1 MQNTQFN
8 ETEQALLSAALEEFS
23 RHGKQGARMQDIA
36 DRAGLNKALLHYYFR
51 SKERLYEE
59 VFTFVFKHYFT
70 RTAAAFDNEGDFA
83 SNLRSF
89 IHRYIDLLNENPALP
104 MFMLREI
111 AEGAPVFSRRIVD
124 LAADSPFA
132 LPRVI
137 LGFFERGRSEGVI
150 TSADPL
156 QTMIS
161 IMGACIYFF
170 VSFPIFSAMM
180 PGLQAQREQL
190 IEERKD
196 HIFELVYYG
205 LKPRTE

>member
-59 VFTFVFKHYFT
+59 VFTFVFQHYFKQI
-70 RTAAAFDNEGDFA
+70 AASIENEGDFV
-83 SNLRSF
+83 SNLRTF
-89 IHRYIDLLNENPALP
+89 IHRYIELLNANPALP
-104 MFMLREI
+104 MFLMREI
-111 AEGAPVFSRRIVD
+111 AEGAPVFSRRI
-124 LAADSPFA
+124 AEMAGNSPFA
-132 LPRVI
+132 FPMMFLR
-137 LGFFERGRSEGVI
+137 FFERGRNEGAI
-150 TSADPL
+150 IPADPL
-156 QTMIS
+156 QSMIS

-170 VSFPIFSAMM
+170 VGFPVFSAMM
-180 PGLQAQREQL
+180 PELQARKEQL

-196 HIFELVYYG
+196 HIFDLVYYG